1 MAHFDLGNLEEARKL
16 LCGLGSSDEEI
27 RRQGQA
33 NFESVCPK
41 DKYSDP
47 YVVAVL
53 IALAQQ
59 QRLFLDSQPEK
70 PDPKGKR
77 PEYVTGD
84 QICASYKSRSFL
96 VHVFVTCRG
105 EPGFH
110 LYKAI
115 VPIQL
120 LDRLDDPGR
129 FNHSTRLIV
138 NQHRINLGET
148 SAVLEELSRA
158 LGLPIDQ
165 PPPRNN
171 Q

>member
-1 MAHFDLGNLEEARKL
+1 MQRRAQADFDR
-16 LCGLGSSDEEI
+16 I
-27 RRQGQA
+27 
-33 NFESVCPK
+33 CPE

-47 YVVAVL
+47 FIVAVL

-59 QRLFLDSQPEK
+59 QRLFIDDQPPK
-70 PDPKGKR
+70 PDPKGKMPAYMPAHR
-77 PEYVTGD
+77 
-84 QICASYKSRSFL
+84 ICDSYQSRSFL

-105 EPGFH
+105 APGFH

-120 LDRLDDPGR
+120 LDRLEDPGR
-129 FNHSTRLIV
+129 FNHSGRLLV
-138 NQHRINLGET
+138 NHHRINLGEP
-148 SAVLEELSRA
+148 SAVLAELGRL

-171 Q
+171 RDRN